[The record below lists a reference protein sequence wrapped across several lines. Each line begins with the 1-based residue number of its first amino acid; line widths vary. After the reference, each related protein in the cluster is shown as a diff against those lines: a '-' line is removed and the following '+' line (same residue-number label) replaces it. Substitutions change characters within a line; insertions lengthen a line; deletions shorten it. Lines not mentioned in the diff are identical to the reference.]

1 MRAIASLIAAFSL
14 GAATATLGALA
25 IAHQMSTSTA
35 QAQARR
41 DAQTAAMLRV
51 AENALRNPLLVSGR
65 DATEGEPSPLVLEPA
80 GSSATSVPLI
90 SAAPVGRVAS
100 AAQRAQPAK
109 GPAPDERP
117 KPRQAG
123 AAASQ
128 PITTGATAPAQS
140 AQVPSAAVA
149 AAPPVP
155 AVDIARVLASVPVEG
170 VSYDKAS
177 VARLERGAVVL
188 RDGRRIAVGGHFDS
202 GESLL
207 AVDIDNSRI
216 ITNQRQ
222 ILLFGQQQTAR

>member
-25 IAHQMSTSTA
+25 IAHQISTSTA
-35 QAQARR
+35 QAQVRR

-51 AENALRNPLLVSGR
+51 AENALRNPLLVSSR
-65 DATEGEPSPLVLEPA
+65 DATQGELALVLEPA
-80 GSSATSVPLI
+80 SASAASVPLI

-100 AAQRAQPAK
+100 SAQRPQPAK
-109 GPAPDERP
+109 GPAPDDRL

-123 AAASQ
+123 AAADQ
-128 PITTGATAPAQS
+128 PITTGVALPAQS
-140 AQVPSAAVA
+140 AQLPSAAIA
-149 AAPPVP
+149 AAPPAVP

-177 VARLERGAVVL
+177 VARLERAAVLL

-202 GESLL
+202 GETLL
-207 AVDIDNSRI
+207 AVDLDNSRI

-222 ILLFGQQQTAR
+222 ILLFGPQQTAR